1 MDTNELLEKRRLLKR
16 KKPVFLRQD
25 AHKKKKV
32 GMKWRKPKGSDS
44 KMRVSFKGYRR
55 SVRKGW
61 KSPEAVRGT
70 EATGML
76 LRIINNPGD
85 LDALDPKKE
94 AALIGSTVGDRKR
107 LTIIEAALKKG
118 IKISNFKDPQK
129 VADNIKQ
136 ALQKKRQEREE
147 TKKTREEKKEKAKK
161 EAEKKKKEEKKEE
174 EPISDEEKKALE
186 KKERDKLLTQGQ

>member
-70 EATGML
+70 EATGMM
-76 LRIINNPGD
+76 LRIINNPSD
-85 LDALDPKKE
+85 LDALDLKKE

-107 LTIIEAALKKG
+107 LAIIEAALKKG
-118 IKISNFKDPQK
+118 IKISNFKEPQK

-147 TKKTREEKKEKAKK
+147 TKKTREEKKEKAKNSCLMRRRRPSRR
-161 EAEKKKKEEKKEE
+161 KKGT
-174 EPISDEEKKALE
+174 SS
-186 KKERDKLLTQGQ
+186 